1 MMLQTGLPTDFCWDA
16 YETNNYVTNRLPTKT
31 VHGYITP
38 FEALTKYCPDLSHL
52 RIWGCKAYV
61 KLSRNYTRK
70 DFRDK
75 SLVGHFIGYSEE
87 GEIGYKIFIPEHKE
101 IVIGVHVLF
110 NEIIPS
116 YSESYYQEIKKLK
129 IEVVEEES
137 TVESFAYLQG
147 MRYIDDE
154 NYLECEN
161 V

>member
-1 MMLQTGLPTDFCWDA
+1 M
-16 YETNNYVTNRLPTKT
+16 R
-31 VHGYITP
+31 
-38 FEALTKYCPDLSHL
+38 
-52 RIWGCKAYV
+52 GCKAHV
-61 KLSRNYTRK
+61 KLPRNCTRK
-70 DFRDK
+70 EFRDK

-87 GEIGYKIFIPEHKE
+87 GEIGYEIFIREHKE

-147 MRYIDDE
+147 MRYTDDE
-154 NYLECEN
+154 NYLEYEN
-161 V
+161 VEFGEWK